1 MNTFVNNQPTQH
13 LPERQTEALQPAK
26 SAPLQPAI
34 VIAAEIAFAAVLLY
48 MTNQPIETTPELMAN
63 NKPLIT
69 ITIPANVAI
78 ASTSVADT
86 AVASASVANIDPMIE
101 SAIIQTSH

>member
-1 MNTFVNNQPTQH
+1 MNTFGNNQTTQH

-48 MTNQPIETTPELMAN
+48 MTNQPIKTAPELMAN

-69 ITIPANVAI
+69 ITIPANVAV

-86 AVASASVANIDPMIE
+86 AVATASVANIEPLIE